1 MIRVLIVDDHAI
13 LRAGLRQM
21 FSLTPDI
28 KVAGETDNGRQ
39 VLQAVTGGE
48 GFDLLLLDLSLPDI
62 SGIELICRV
71 RDQNVKLPILVLSV
85 HNELQIVKRALK
97 AGAAGYLTKNSDPDR
112 LFAAIRKVASGG
124 HFIDAAIAEQLVFN
138 GNTDDRPRN
147 ERLSHREFE
156 ILRLLAKGL
165 SVNEI
170 ASMLAI
176 SDKTVSTYKT
186 RLMGKL
192 ALKTTMDLVRYAMGI
207 GLVS

>member
-71 RDQNVKLPILVLSV
+71 RDQNVKVPILVLSM

-97 AGAAGYLTKNSDPDR
+97 AGAAGYLTKNSDPER

-138 GNTDDRPRN
+138 GNNNDRPRH
-147 ERLSHREFE
+147 EQLSQREFE
-156 ILRLLAKGL
+156 ILGLLAKGL

-170 ASMLAI
+170 AIMLAI
-176 SDKTVSTYKT
+176 SNKTVSTYKS
-186 RLMGKL
+186 RLMEKL
-192 ALKTTMDLVRYAMGI
+192 ALKTTADLVRYAMGI
-207 GLVS
+207 GLGT